1 MKACIC
7 LWECKEKVAE
17 WTSPNKQD
25 NGWTFWLL
33 TYVQTHPARK
43 AFTLLATVP
52 SLPVPLP
59 LQAAQHCKWFFG
71 AICSSKSVAFIYVYI
86 YTYISSMEVNPKV
99 KTTRHKRLL
108 CFTTHR
114 SAPPSLPKNA
124 SLLPQFCLRPVCSAT
139 SSPTNLLAPFA
150 V

>member
-71 AICSSKSVAFIYVYI
+71 AICSSKSVAFLYI
-86 YTYISSMEVNPKV
+86 YIYIHIKHGSKSQSEKYE
-99 KTTRHKRLL
+99 TQTI
-108 CFTTHR
+108 
-114 SAPPSLPKNA
+114 A
-124 SLLPQFCLRPVCSAT
+124 LLPYP
-139 SSPTNLLAPFA
+139 P
-150 V
+150 

>member
-17 WTSPNKQD
+17 WTNPNKQD

-59 LQAAQHCKWFFG
+59 LQAAQQSIAHGFLVPF
-71 AICSSKSVAFIYVYI
+71 
-86 YTYISSMEVNPKV
+86 
-99 KTTRHKRLL
+99 
-108 CFTTHR
+108 
-114 SAPPSLPKNA
+114 APP
-124 SLLPQFCLRPVCSAT
+124 RV
-139 SSPTNLLAPFA
+139 
-150 V
+150 